1 MYSRLI
7 AELLK
12 PEDHSRLNDPSF
24 SQPVCTAI
32 QIALTDLLFTWGMR
46 PSTVIGHSSGE
57 IAAAYS
63 AGALS
68 RESALRV
75 SYYRGKVI
83 NSLRSLPEEPG
94 SMLAVGLSE
103 AEIGFYVTQTASLG
117 GHVSVGCINSPCSI
131 TLSGT
136 ERRLDAIQNALDGAG
151 VFARKLKVDVAYHTQ
166 QMDRIARD
174 YGDLIEDLQE
184 GHYQSYETTVF
195 SSVTG
200 EKISRAKLIQ
210 SDYWVSN
217 LVSPVR
223 FMQAVMSSF
232 SGPEEV
238 SPTSFLE
245 VGPHSTLKGPLQD
258 TLEALKPKSKVA
270 YNAVLIREKAA
281 SETALNAVGRLFC
294 QGYEV
299 TFAAVN
305 RPSNPHVEPRML
317 TNLPSYPFNHTK
329 RYWLE
334 SRLSRNFRFRKLPY
348 HALLGTPVSDWNPL
362 EPRWRAVMRVA
373 EKPWIEDHKVHEFYL
388 LLFLIS
394 CIQEKTH

>member
-1 MYSRLI
+1 MI

-12 PEDHSRLNDPSF
+12 LEDHSCLDDPSF
-24 SQPVCTAI
+24 AQPVCTAI
-32 QIALTDLLFTWGMR
+32 QIALTDLLFTWGIR

-83 NSLRSLPEEPG
+83 GSLRALPEDPG
-94 SMLAVGLSE
+94 SMLAVGLPE
-103 AEIGFYVTQTASLG
+103 AEIGFYITQTASLG
-117 GHVSVGCINSPCSI
+117 GHVSIGCFNSPCSI

-136 ERRLDAIQNALDGAG
+136 QRRLHAIQKALEGAG

-166 QMDRIARD
+166 QMDRVACD
-174 YGDLIEDLQE
+174 YGHLIEELREGDLQ
-184 GHYQSYETTVF
+184 SYKTTVF

-200 EKISRAKLIQ
+200 EEISKAKLVQ

-223 FMQAVMSSF
+223 FFQAVTSAF
-232 SGPEEV
+232 SGPEEA
-238 SPTSFLE
+238 SPSSFLE
-245 VGPHSTLKGPLQD
+245 VGPHSTLKGPLQE
-258 TLEALKPKSKVA
+258 TLEALKAESKVT
-270 YNAVLIREKAA
+270 YDAVLVRRKSASEKAL
-281 SETALNAVGRLFC
+281 EAVGRLFC

-299 TFAAVN
+299 LFAAVN
-305 RPSNPHVEPRML
+305 RPSNSHVEPRML
-317 TNLPSYPFNHTK
+317 TDLPPYPFNHTK

-334 SRLSRNFRFRKLPY
+334 GRLSRNFRFRKLPH
-348 HALLGTPVSDWNPL
+348 HALLGTPVPDWNTL
-362 EPRWRAVMRVA
+362 EARWRAGMRIA
-373 EKPWIEDHKVHEFYL
+373 EKPWVEDHKVHEFPL
-388 LLFLIS
+388 CLFQHLVSKGIS
-394 CIQEKTH
+394 TKQD